1 LIVGD
6 VVEALSRWLDKEAK
20 AAAAKSRGKV

>member
-6 VVEALSRWLDKEAK
+6 VVEALARWLDEEAR